1 MSSRVCNASAP
12 AAHVVVGPE
21 TYSRWRETTLG
32 AVTEA
37 LEHRLLYQLVGVIE
51 GKRVLDL
58 GCGDGLF
65 TWTLAARGARAIGI
79 DIDRRMLRAAAARAA
94 GARVPSLFVE
104 GRVEQLPFRD
114 GAFDVVVAVTVLC
127 LVDDVHAAAREAVRV
142 LRPGG
147 RLVIGDLGRW
157 STWAA
162 VRRVRGW
169 LGAPT
174 WKRAHFSTAGELR
187 AMVES
192 LGVSVDIVRGAV
204 YYPPMAAL
212 ATLMAPA
219 DRWLGGLTTAG
230 AAFIGVAGHKK
241 VGVDRSSRTP
251 LSQTGSDL
259 PPTADFEP

>member
-1 MSSRVCNASAP
+1 MSSRARHASAP
-12 AAHVVVGPE
+12 AAPGVVGPE
-21 TYSRWRETTLG
+21 AYSRWRETTLG
-32 AVTEA
+32 AVTETI
-37 LEHRLLYQLVGVIE
+37 EHRLLYQLVGVIE

-58 GCGDGLF
+58 GCGDGMF
-65 TWTLAARGARAIGI
+65 TWILATRGARAVGI

-94 GARVPSLFVE
+94 GAGVRSRFVE
-104 GRVEQLPFRD
+104 GRVERLPFRD

-204 YYPPMAAL
+204 YYPPIAAL

-219 DRWLGGLTTAG
+219 DRWLGALTTAG
-230 AAFIGVAGHKK
+230 AAFVGVSGRKK
-241 VGVDRSSRTP
+241 FGVDRSNRTA
-251 LSQTGSDL
+251 LSHTASCL
-259 PPTADFEP
+259 PPRADFEP

>member
-37 LEHRLLYQLVGVIE
+37 LEHRLLHRLVSVIE

-65 TWTLAARGARAIGI
+65 TWTLATRGARAVGI
-79 DIDRRMLRAAAARAA
+79 DIDRRMLRAAAARATR
-94 GARVPSLFVE
+94 ARVPSRFVE
-104 GRVEQLPFRD
+104 GRVEHLPFRD

-127 LVDDVHAAAREAVRV
+127 LVDDIDTAAREAVRV

-174 WKRAHFSTAGELR
+174 WKRAHFSTAAELR
-187 AMVES
+187 ALIES
-192 LGVSVDIVRGAV
+192 LGVSVDIVRGSV
-204 YYPPMAAL
+204 YYPPVAAL
-212 ATLMAPA
+212 ARLMAPA
-219 DRWLGGLTTAG
+219 DHWLGALTTAG
-230 AAFIGVAGHKK
+230 AAFIGVAGNKNG
-241 VGVDRSSRTP
+241 GVDRSSRTA
-251 LSQTGSDL
+251 LSQTASGL